1 MSINLHDVYHVLSS
15 IAKLISG
22 SSLFKK
28 GIYFHGGQCTLNRI
42 SDNHEIAYTP
52 MISELFAL

>member
-15 IAKLISG
+15 IANLISG

-28 GIYFHGGQCTLNRI
+28 GFYFHGGKCTLNRI
-42 SDNHEIAYTP
+42 SDNDEIAYTP